1 MLVEIHKKD
10 WFTIPNILGYFRLL
24 LIPVFVCAYLHA
36 ETTGEYLMAAGVIG
50 ISGITDMFDGLIAR
64 KFNQV
69 TELGKLLDPVADKLT
84 QGALAF
90 SLASRYRAMWL
101 MAGILVVKEGYM
113 AVMGLAMFR
122 HNGRKLNGA
131 MWYGKVST
139 AFLYVAVF
147 FLLLVPDPGMGA
159 ANGLIWTSC
168 GLLLLSFACYAVA
181 YGKMWKLPPE
191 KTEN

>member
-1 MLVEIHKKD
+1 MLVEVHKKD

-24 LIPVFVCAYLHA
+24 LIPVFVRTYLDA
-36 ETTGEYLMAAGVIG
+36 ETTGEYLIAAGVIG
-50 ISGITDMFDGLIAR
+50 ISGITDMLDGLIAR

-84 QGALAF
+84 QCALAF
-90 SLASRYRAMWL
+90 SLASRYRIMWL
-101 MAGILVVKEGYM
+101 MAAILVVKEGYM

-139 AFLYVAVF
+139 AFLYVAV
-147 FLLLVPDPGMGA
+147 LLLLLIPDPSAGTA
-159 ANGLIWTSC
+159 DLLILTSC
-168 GLLLLSFACYAVA
+168 GMLLLSFVCYAAA
-181 YGKMWKLPPE
+181 YGKMWKLPRME
-191 KTEN
+191 KEN